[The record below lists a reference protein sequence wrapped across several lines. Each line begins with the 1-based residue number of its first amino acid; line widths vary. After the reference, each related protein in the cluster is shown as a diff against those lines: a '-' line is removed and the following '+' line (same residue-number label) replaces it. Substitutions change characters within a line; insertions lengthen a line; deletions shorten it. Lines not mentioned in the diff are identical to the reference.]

1 MERDRSRMEE
11 PELAEEEKEEEGE
24 RIREGVKGGEPTG
37 PGGEPTG
44 PGGGRP
50 GGGKNEK
57 GREEDS

>member
-1 MERDRSRMEE
+1 MEE